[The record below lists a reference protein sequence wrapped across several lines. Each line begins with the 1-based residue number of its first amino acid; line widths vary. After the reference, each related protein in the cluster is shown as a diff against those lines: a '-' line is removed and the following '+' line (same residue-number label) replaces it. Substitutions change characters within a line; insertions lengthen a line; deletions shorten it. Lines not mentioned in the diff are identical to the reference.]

1 MTTQAKDDIKLTPP
15 HGGTLINGYAGEDQ
29 AQALREEATGLP
41 SVVINARQL
50 SDAHMIAQGAF
61 SPLQG
66 FMGHE
71 DYSAVVNDMHLA
83 NGQPWPIPVT
93 LAVDSHQAA
102 ELKEGKR
109 IALSM
114 GDGEVVGVLSLE
126 GKFRRDREEEAQ
138 AVYRTTEEQHPGV
151 ANLYQDGD
159 VLLGGKVTLFPGLPA
174 LEDGIAPHYRTPSQ
188 TREAIAQLG
197 WNTVV
202 GFQTRNPVHRAHEY
216 IQKCALEAVDGLLL
230 HPLVGET
237 KGDDIPASVRMR
249 CYQVLLENYYPQD
262 RVLLSVYPAFMRY
275 AGPREAIFHALVRK
289 NYGCTHFIVGRDH
302 AGVGS
307 YYGPYDAQHIFK
319 EFEPGA
325 LGITPLFFENSFF
338 CRRCQGMGTE
348 KTCPHGADHRVSL
361 SGTQVREMLVKG
373 EMPPEEFT
381 RPEVAQ
387 VLMEPNPS

>member
-1 MTTQAKDDIKLTPP
+1 MTPRVKDDITLIPP
-15 HGGTLINGYAGEDQ
+15 HGGALVNGYAEESQ
-29 AQALREEATGLP
+29 TQALMEEARDLP

-50 SDAHMIAQGAF
+50 ADVHMIVQGAF

-71 DYSAVVNDMHLA
+71 DYSAVVKDMHLA

-93 LAVDSHQAA
+93 LAVDSLQAVG
-102 ELKEGKR
+102 LKEGKR

-114 GDGEVVGVLSLE
+114 GDGEVVGVLSLQ

-138 AVYRTTEEQHPGV
+138 AVYRTTEGQHPGV

-159 VLLGGKVTLFPGLPA
+159 VLLGGKVTLFPGLPTS
-174 LEDGIAPHYRTPSQ
+174 EDGIAPYYRTPSQ

-202 GFQTRNPVHRAHEY
+202 GFQTSTPVYRANEY
-216 IQKCALEAVDGLLL
+216 IQKCALEVVDGLLL
-230 HPLVGET
+230 HPLVGGT
-237 KGDDIPASVRMR
+237 KRGDIPASVRMR

-262 RVLLSVYPAFMRY
+262 RVLLSMYPAFIRY
-275 AGPREAIFHALVRK
+275 AGPREAILDALVRK
-289 NYGCTHFIVGRDH
+289 NYGCTHFIVGLDH
-302 AGVGS
+302 AGVGN
-307 YYGPYDAQHIFK
+307 YYGPYDAQNIFK
-319 EFEPGA
+319 EFAPGT
-325 LGITPLFFENSFF
+325 LGITPLFFENAFF

-348 KTCPHGADHRVSL
+348 KTCPHSDDHRVSL
-361 SGTQVREMLVKG
+361 SATQVRKMLAKG
-373 EMPPEEFT
+373 EMPPEEFI